1 MLLYGCRGTFMTAM
15 NDTVALKEK
24 CKPAVLGARAYNAL
38 GVFFGASRS
47 KQTIRPGSRFR
58 KIHKD
63 KTVETARV
71 LTVATDML
79 GIPHV
84 RYELVIE
91 RAQMRYIEEPRIL
104 ALKTFTDTYK
114 EYV

>member
-1 MLLYGCRGTFMTAM
+1 MTAM
-15 NDTVALKEK
+15 NDAVALKEK
-24 CKPAVLGARAYNAL
+24 CRPAVFGARAYNAL
-38 GVFFGASRS
+38 GMFFGATRS
-47 KQTIRPGSRFR
+47 KDAIRPGSRFR
-58 KIHKD
+58 KVHKD

-91 RAQMRYIEEPRIL
+91 RAQRRFVEEPRIL
-104 ALKTFTDTYK
+104 ALKTFADTYK

>member
-1 MLLYGCRGTFMTAM
+1 MTAM
-15 NDTVALKEK
+15 NDTIALKEK
-24 CKPAVLGARAYNAL
+24 RKPAILGSRAYNAL
-38 GVFFGASRS
+38 GTFFNSPRS
-47 KQTIRPGSRFR
+47 KDAIRPGTLFR

-71 LTVATDML
+71 LTVNTDML

-91 RAQMRYIEEPRIL
+91 RAQIRFVEERRIL
-104 ALKTFTDTYK
+104 ALRTFTETYK
-114 EYV
+114 EYT

>member
-1 MLLYGCRGTFMTAM
+1 MTVMNEAIASKPKSKAALFGAKACNSIGTFFGVSRAM
-15 NDTVALKEK
+15 E
-24 CKPAVLGARAYNAL
+24 Y
-38 GVFFGASRS
+38 
-47 KQTIRPGSRFR
+47 IRPGSLFHRV
-58 KIHKD
+58 HED

-71 LTVATDML
+71 LAVATDML

-91 RAQMRYIEEPRIL
+91 RAHRRFVDEPRIL
-104 ALKTFTDTYK
+104 ALKTFADTYK

>member
-1 MLLYGCRGTFMTAM
+1 MAVV
-15 NDTVALKEK
+15 NDTGTSTEK
-24 CKPAVLGARAYNAL
+24 GKTAFRRARACSGL
-38 GVFFGASRS
+38 SSFFGVGRS
-47 KQTIRPGSRFR
+47 ADSIRPGSLFR
-58 KIHKD
+58 RTHKN

-71 LTVATDML
+71 LTVASDML

-91 RAQMRYIEEPRIL
+91 RAHRRFIEEPRIL
-104 ALKTFTDTYK
+104 ALKTFADTYK

>member
-1 MLLYGCRGTFMTAM
+1 MTAI
-15 NDTVALKEK
+15 NDVVALKERK
-24 CKPAVLGARAYNAL
+24 ITPAILGARAYSAL
-38 GVFFGASRS
+38 GTIFGASRS
-47 KQTIRPGSRFR
+47 KEIIRPGSRFR
-58 KIHKD
+58 RIHKD

-91 RAQMRYIEEPRIL
+91 RAQCRFVEEPRIL
-104 ALKTFTDTYK
+104 ALKIFADTYK
-114 EYV
+114 ECV

>member
-1 MLLYGCRGTFMTAM
+1 MTAM
-15 NDTVALKEK
+15 NDAITLQERK
-24 CKPAVLGARAYNAL
+24 CTPAVLGARAYSAL
-38 GVFFGASRS
+38 GTIFGAARS
-47 KQTIRPGSRFR
+47 KNIIRPGSRFR

-91 RAQMRYIEEPRIL
+91 RAQHRYVEEPRIL
-104 ALKTFTDTYK
+104 ALKIFADTYK
-114 EYV
+114 ECV